1 MSENPEGKSV
11 PVEQGPDAQL
21 ETPRRRLFIFKA
33 VAVLTAAA
41 AVVLGTAGAAHAD
54 VGAGHQDRGGST
66 GNDSYRRR
74 RRWRR
79 RR

>member
-1 MSENPEGKSV
+1 
-11 PVEQGPDAQL
+11 
-21 ETPRRRLFIFKA
+21 
-33 VAVLTAAA
+33 LTAAA